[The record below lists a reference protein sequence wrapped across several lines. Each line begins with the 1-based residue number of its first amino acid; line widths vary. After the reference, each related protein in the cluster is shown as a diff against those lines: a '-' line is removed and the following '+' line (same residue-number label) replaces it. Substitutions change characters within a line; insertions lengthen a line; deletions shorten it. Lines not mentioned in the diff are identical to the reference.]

1 MRRLLLVA
9 ALLGASASAS
19 FVPKL
24 TLAQQAK
31 KADLIV
37 QARVTEVKQ
46 QEQDGQQWTVYALKV
61 GETLSG
67 NAADLPKLNGAPAL
81 WVLSA
86 LDGAPKFAVND
97 EAVLLLYK
105 GLLDS
110 PVVGV
115 SQGVYPIQAGKVQG
129 QTVTDPA
136 AFKKSLL
143 AARAAP

>member
-1 MRRLLLVA
+1 MRRLILLA
-9 ALLGASASAS
+9 ALLSSSAVAG

-37 QARVTEVKQ
+37 QARVTEIKPQ
-46 QEQDGQQWTVYALKV
+46 TQGGQKWTVYALKV

-67 NAADLPKLNGAPAL
+67 SVADLPQLNGAPTL
-81 WVLSA
+81 WVLDG
-86 LDGAPKFAVND
+86 LEGAPKLAVND

-115 SQGVYPIQAGKVQG
+115 NQGVYLLQGGKVQG
-129 QTVTDPA
+129 QSVSDPA
-136 AFKKSLL
+136 AFKKALL
-143 AARAAP
+143 DARVAP